1 MKTAQSAGRILRRTS
16 RRAKAAQEA
25 ELRQIKEALY
35 ECSEIIEGLQRLAP
49 ESCACDW
56 DNPGLL
62 AGRSDKEVKK
72 IYIALDATDQVVE
85 DAVQWGADM
94 LLTHHPLIFKAIKK
108 VNDGNFITRR
118 LVKLIQAD
126 ISYYAMHTNFDAAP
140 GCMADMAAAR
150 LGLTECEPLDP
161 MGELDMDG
169 DVRAIRC
176 GKKRNVRAARD
187 RSGAGGAGE
196 RKHSPSLCPGLRT
209 GIPGKTVS
217 RIAVCPGAGGSTL
230 EEGIRWGA
238 QAFVTGDISHHTGI
252 DAAARGNGRHRRRSL
267 RTGAYVYFLHGR
279 TSKGASGRCRGDSKG
294 GAGWPAVLL

>member
-1 MKTAQSAGRILRRTS
+1 MK
-16 RRAKAAQEA
+16 
-25 ELRQIKEALY
+25 
-35 ECSEIIEGLQRLAP
+35 CSEIIEGLQRLAP

-169 DVRAIRC
+169 ESVPYGVGKRGTLEQPVTVRELA
-176 GKKRNVRAARD
+176 
-187 RSGAGGAGE
+187 E
-196 RKHSPSLCPGLRT
+196 RVKEAFGLPFVLVY
-209 GIPGKTVS
+209 GQEFLEKPVS

-252 DAAARGNGRHRRRSL
+252 DAAARGM
-267 RTGAYVYFLHGR
+267 
-279 TSKGASGRCRGDSKG
+279 
-294 GAGWPAVLL
+294 AVID

>member
-1 MKTAQSAGRILRRTS
+1 MK
-16 RRAKAAQEA
+16 
-25 ELRQIKEALY
+25 
-35 ECSEIIEGLQRLAP
+35 CSEIIEGLQRLAP

-169 DVRAIRC
+169 ESVPYGVGKRGTLEQPVTVRELA
-176 GKKRNVRAARD
+176 
-187 RSGAGGAGE
+187 E
-196 RKHSPSLCPGLRT
+196 RVKEAFGLPFVLVY
-209 GIPGKTVS
+209 GQEFLEKPVS

-252 DAAARGNGRHRRRSL
+252 DAAARGMAVIDGGHYGLEHMFISYMEEHL
-267 RTGAYVYFLHGR
+267 
-279 TSKGASGRCRGDSKG
+279 KGHLGDAVEIRK
-294 GAGWPAVLL
+294 AAPAWPAVLL

>member
-1 MKTAQSAGRILRRTS
+1 MK
-16 RRAKAAQEA
+16 
-25 ELRQIKEALY
+25 
-35 ECSEIIEGLQRLAP
+35 CSEIIEGLQRLAP

-169 DVRAIRC
+169 ESVPYGV
-176 GKKRNVRAARD
+176 GKR
-187 RSGAGGAGE
+187 G
-196 RKHSPSLCPGLRT
+196 
-209 GIPGKTVS
+209 
-217 RIAVCPGAGGSTL
+217 TL
-230 EEGIRWGA
+230 E
-238 QAFVTGDISHHTGI
+238 QPVTVREL
-252 DAAARGNGRHRRRSL
+252 AER
-267 RTGAYVYFLHGR
+267 
-279 TSKGASGRCRGDSKG
+279 
-294 GAGWPAVLL
+294 